1 MNPTVAA
8 AIVGVGG
15 TVIVGVAGFSAG
27 IWGTRQTIAQ
37 ARESRVWDK
46 RAAAYEAALTEIVN
60 RATKRQRWLRSSSQ
74 TWTAKNLAE
83 TLASQEKPEWSGAES
98 RVLAYSSQ
106 QVLMAL
112 EAARSADDAVS
123 QAFDRVGERLAAGE
137 PQVAAGT
144 LAWETLRDQVFP
156 LLELVRAAANESV
169 SRDEELIGL
178 MQIELQGKH
187 STTNTWQSILGPPD
201 PRRLAG

>member
-1 MNPTVAA
+1 MV
-8 AIVGVGG
+8 
-15 TVIVGVAGFSAG
+15 
-27 IWGTRQTIAQ
+27 R
-37 ARESRVWDK
+37 
-46 RAAAYEAALTEIVN
+46 
-60 RATKRQRWLRSSSQ
+60 
-74 TWTAKNLAE
+74 
-83 TLASQEKPEWSGAES
+83 AES